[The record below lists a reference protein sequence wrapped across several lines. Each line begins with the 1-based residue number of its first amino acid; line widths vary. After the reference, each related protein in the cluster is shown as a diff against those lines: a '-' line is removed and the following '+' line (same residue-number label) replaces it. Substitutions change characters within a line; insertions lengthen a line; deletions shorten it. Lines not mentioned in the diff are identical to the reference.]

1 MKDLLKKAGL
11 VLVEKAD
18 WDPTVPSS
26 PRARDLPLFE
36 LDELAAED
44 PAYGEV
50 VCRCER
56 VTEAEIVAA
65 IRRGHT
71 TLDGIK
77 YFTRAQMGRCQGGFC
92 TYKIL
97 KILMRETG
105 MGWDRD
111 EQAGPRLGAAP
122 GRAMKELSFD
132 AVVIGGGAA
141 GMAAA
146 LELEA
151 KGHSVALVE
160 REERLGGIL
169 TQCIHNGF
177 GLIEFNEEL
186 TGPEFAERFEEKL
199 SERAIVS
206 VFCGCTVLELASE
219 GGEKVVSCISARDGA
234 LRLRARAVVLAM
246 GCRERNRGNVRIP
259 GSRPAGVFTA
269 GLAQR
274 LVNVEGY
281 VPGKDIVIIGSG
293 DIGLIMARRMS
304 WIGCKVHA
312 VVEILPYPSGL
323 TRNIVQCL
331 HDFGIPLYLSHLTT
345 EIFGADR
352 VEGVEVAPI
361 ENGALVMEKAF
372 KIPCDTVLLSVGL
385 VPENE
390 LSRNAGV
397 AINPMTNG
405 AWTDST
411 LMTGVP
417 GIFACGNV
425 LHVHDLVD
433 YVVEEARRAGRFAAL
448 WLDGVRPGTEARVKA
463 GPNVRYV
470 APARV
475 EIGREN
481 KLYLRTMI
489 VKNDALLEVKQ
500 GSRVLLSS
508 KKNHVQPS
516 EMITLS
522 LGKAEL
528 ATVAEQPDAAL
539 EVSIQ

>member
-1 MKDLLKKAGL
+1 
-11 VLVEKAD
+11 
-18 WDPTVPSS
+18 
-26 PRARDLPLFE
+26 
-36 LDELAAED
+36 
-44 PAYGEV
+44 
-50 VCRCER
+50 
-56 VTEAEIVAA
+56 
-65 IRRGHT
+65 
-71 TLDGIK
+71 
-77 YFTRAQMGRCQGGFC
+77 
-92 TYKIL
+92 
-97 KILMRETG
+97 MRE
-105 MGWDRD
+105 M
-111 EQAGPRLGAAP
+111 
-122 GRAMKELSFD
+122 SFD
-132 AVVIGGGAA
+132 CVVIGGGAA

-151 KGHSVALVE
+151 RDLSVAIAE

-186 TGPEFAERFEEKL
+186 TGPEFAERFEE
-199 SERAIVS
+199 RIGGRRIS
-206 VFCGCTVLELASE
+206 VFCGCTVLDMVADE
-219 GGEKVVSCISARDGA
+219 GEQVLSCVSAKEGA
-234 LRLRARAVVLAM
+234 LRLRSRAVILAM

-281 VPGKDIVIIGSG
+281 VPGREVVIIGSG

-331 HDFGIPLYLSHLTT
+331 HDFDIPLYLSHLTT
-345 EIFGADR
+345 GIYGRDR
-352 VEGVEVAPI
+352 VEGIEVAPI
-361 ENGALVMEKAF
+361 ENAALMMGKAF

-390 LSRNAGV
+390 LSREAGV
-397 AINPMTNG
+397 SINPMTNG

-411 LMTGVP
+411 LMTSLP

-433 YVVEEARRAGRFAAL
+433 YVVEEARRAGRCAAA
-448 WLDGVRPGTEARVKA
+448 WLEGARPCREARVKA
-463 GPNVRYV
+463 GSNVRYV
-470 APARV
+470 VPARV
-475 EIGREN
+475 DTGRDN

-489 VKNDALLEVKQ
+489 VKNDAILEVRIDGK
-500 GSRVLLSS
+500 VLLSS
-508 KKNHVQPS
+508 RKNHVQPS
-516 EMITLS
+516 EMLTLT
-522 LGKAEL
+522 LGKAQLAAAAEL
-528 ATVAEQPDAAL
+528 PDAAV
-539 EVSIQ
+539 EISIQ